1 MVNTKPVY
9 MSKTFWLSVLT
20 VIAGTIQLI
29 QGQNLVSGAA
39 LTSLGYIYMILRF
52 VTTQPLN
59 IAPTN
64 TTLIPVS

>member
-1 MVNTKPVY
+1 MVNSKPVY

-39 LTSLGYIYMILRF
+39 LTSLGYVYMILRF

-59 IAPTN
+59 VVTAPT
-64 TTLIPVS
+64 TSIPIS